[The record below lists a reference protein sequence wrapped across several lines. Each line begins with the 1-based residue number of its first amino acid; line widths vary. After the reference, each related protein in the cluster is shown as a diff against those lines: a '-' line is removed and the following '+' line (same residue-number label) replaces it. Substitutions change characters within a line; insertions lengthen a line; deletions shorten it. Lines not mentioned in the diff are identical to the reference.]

1 MGRDK
6 ITLHHLEVQEEDVQQ
21 QLHLTEERVEQRSLL
36 MVELGLV
43 ELPQL
48 LAMGEMETL
57 LPLAQYHR
65 S

>member
-1 MGRDK
+1 MGLDK
-6 ITLHHLEVQEEDVQQ
+6 VTPRHLVVLEVDVQQ
-21 QLHLTEERVEQRSLL
+21 QLHLTEERVELRSLFWA
-36 MVELGLV
+36 ELGLA

-48 LAMGEMETL
+48 LAMEGMEQL

>member
-1 MGRDK
+1 MDQDK
-6 ITLHHLEVQEEDVQQ
+6 VTLHRAVVLEADVQQ
-21 QLHLTEERVEQRSLL
+21 QLHLTEERVEQRSLFWA
-36 MVELGLV
+36 ELGLA

-48 LAMGEMETL
+48 LAMEAMEQL